1 MDYHAFIL
9 TRVKELVD
17 RGAST
22 EDAVR
27 GIAGTADGHRGRG
40 GDDRGLRRLRLA
52 ADDRHQADGGRLA
65 VAVLLDATVI
75 RGVLLPASMTLLG
88 KWNWYLPRRLQWIP
102 ELDHAPDLEEIEAL
116 ERAA

>member
-1 MDYHAFIL
+1 MIAVFG
-9 TRVKELVD
+9 VF
-17 RGAST
+17 AS
-22 EDAVR
+22 
-27 GIAGTADGHRGRG
+27 
-40 GDDRGLRRLRLA
+40 LRTI
-52 ADDRHQADGGRLA
+52 DIKQMGVGLA